1 MASLRAGSVMAAK
14 YVRAPNSAVPI
25 AGGIALLLLAVSGA
39 RMAAANANH
48 YRIPVLTLVFIGGAG
63 DAILGAA
70 LLFVGLRKSQFAGA
84 TAVIVATVLTFG
96 IVARHVISLFF
107 AASAGVTWWT
117 AVYLAIA
124 AGLIGPSL
132 FPWSWKANK
141 PVLFWMALT
150 VAALIILIGGLALL
164 ARI

>member
-1 MASLRAGSVMAAK
+1 MAAK

-25 AGGIALLLLAVSGA
+25 AGGIALLLLAMSGA

-150 VAALIILIGGLALL
+150 VAALIILSGGLALL

>member
-1 MASLRAGSVMAAK
+1 MAAK
-14 YVRAPNSAVPI
+14 FVRAPNSAVLI

-39 RMAAANANH
+39 VMAATNAND
-48 YRIPVLTLVFIGGAG
+48 YPMPVLTLVFIGGAW
-63 DAILGAA
+63 DAILGAS
-70 LLFVGLRKSQFAGA
+70 LLFVALRKTQFAGA
-84 TAVIVATVLTFG
+84 TAVMVATVLAFG
-96 IVARHVISLFF
+96 IVAKHVISLFF
-107 AASAGVTWWT
+107 GTPAHVTWWT

-132 FPWSWKANK
+132 FPWSRSANK

-150 VAALIILIGGLALL
+150 IAALTILMGGLALL

>member
-1 MASLRAGSVMAAK
+1 MAAK
-14 YVRAPNSAVPI
+14 FVRAPNSAILI

-39 RMAAANANH
+39 VMAAASTNH
-48 YRIPVLTLVFIGGAG
+48 YRMPVLTLVFIGGAW

-70 LLFVGLRKSQFAGA
+70 LLFVALRRSHFAGA

-96 IVARHVISLFF
+96 IVAKHAISLFF
-107 AASAGVTWWT
+107 GTSAHVTWWT
-117 AVYLAIA
+117 AGYLAIA

-132 FPWSWKANK
+132 FPWSWNANK
-141 PVLFWMALT
+141 PMLFWMALT
-150 VAALIILIGGLALL
+150 IAASIILISGLALL